1 MPYYS
6 QTNTQQI
13 DQARYG
19 DSGKKS
25 SLCGKKIQ
33 VVNTK
38 TNKSVTVT
46 IEDDCPTC
54 RDKNSV
60 DLSSAAFKQ
69 IGTVEEGEVDSTFIS
84 LRTFLC
90 IFTNNYITF

>member
-1 MPYYS
+1 MLYDS

-25 SLCGKKIQ
+25 ALCGKKVKI
-33 VVNTK
+33 VNTK

-54 RDKNSV
+54 SGSNSI
-60 DLSSAAFKQ
+60 DLSEAAFKQ
-69 IGTVEEGEVDSTFIS
+69 IGTVEEGEVNSTFIS
-84 LRTFLC
+84 LGAFFMN
-90 IFTNNYITF
+90 I